1 MPRLQGAR
9 LHLDF
14 FTTHPDYRHKLY
26 ERYLQDN

>member
-1 MPRLQGAR
+1 LQGAR

-14 FTTHPDYRHKLY
+14 FTTHPDYCQKLY